1 MIQFFIALTAV
12 AVNFGLGFSAA
23 KVINRPKKS
32 AAPKCENEV
41 VTARHIAE
49 YRNFLCYDGT
59 EQDEIE

>member
-1 MIQFFIALTAV
+1 MIQLFIALTAV
-12 AVNFGLGFSAA
+12 AVYFLLGFAA
-23 KVINRPKKS
+23 AIGINRPKKS